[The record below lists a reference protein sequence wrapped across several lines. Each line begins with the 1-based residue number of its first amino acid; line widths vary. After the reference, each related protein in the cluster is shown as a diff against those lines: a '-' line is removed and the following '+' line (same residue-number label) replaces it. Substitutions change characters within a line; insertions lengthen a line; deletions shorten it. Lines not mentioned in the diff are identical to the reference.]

1 MQQDD
6 AIKRVL
12 QLITA
17 PMANEYTARRL
28 APYSRTE
35 YNAFLAKIFYV
46 SYS

>member
-1 MQQDD
+1 
-6 AIKRVL
+6 VL

-28 APYSRTE
+28 APYFRTE
-35 YNAFLAKIFYV
+35 YNTLLTEIFYV